1 MTLGAVTLRAV
12 LDAASAATPD
22 VEVTTEADGSVAW
35 SVRGTTFAILSA
47 DGDEASFLL
56 DPIVAG
62 AATRTPEVTRSARG
76 AGWVAI
82 RPRVVDGHVADRAGA
97 WFLSGH
103 RRLTGPGA

>member
-1 MTLGAVTLRAV
+1 MTTLRDV
-12 LDAASAATPD
+12 IDAAARSTPG
-22 VEVTTEADGSVAW
+22 VEVRNEPDGAVAW
-35 SVRGTTFAILSA
+35 SIQGTTFAVLSP
-47 DGDEASFLL
+47 DGAEASFLL

-62 AATRTPEVTRSARG
+62 AAARTPEVTRSARG
-76 AGWVAI
+76 AGWVDI